1 MEERRRVVTLLLLCF
16 LGLTV
21 LGSAQEYGLE
31 ILRTVPIDGTP
42 WLVPG
47 APKVVMKVYAEDS
60 DSTNQGVTINAIR
73 VGLDPGVASFTSS
86 VQAIKVYAVVGT
98 TKTLI
103 AQASNPSIPVYDPT
117 TPSWNLALTWSTPSA
132 NYFIPD
138 DSNVTFEVEVTVD
151 SAGFTEGESLRLVV
165 EFEQLEGPTTGIIKC
180 VVDDQE
186 DIVSTNTLNKGLEV
200 VSDER
205 VGAGALSPGDKDVLV
220 QRILLEDK
228 DDDGNNCIITQIVV
242 DNWSA
247 TATGADVDGMTFELV
262 DKATGTVVATYSTG
276 VTGFPVVYVPT
287 SPNSWSVP
295 DDHQYE
301 LRIKIDV
308 SSAATN
314 TRTFKFQTWIDH
326 TEGGASFSKGVW
338 DEEEEFV
345 NVPPGID
352 GLEVIED
359 KNVGAGLLSPAGD
372 YNTVMAVYLKD
383 HDPPTYNSDCTVYG
397 VYVYNQGT
405 LSASGIDT
413 IEIRHGNQL
422 LGSVSSPGAWAF
434 YIPFSTPVVIP
445 DEGSFE
451 FQVKVRLASGAI
463 NGDTLRLYLEIDHEE
478 TGVSFVKYV
487 ADGTEEVVSENQIDK
502 GLEVMYVVPEPSF
515 GTIAPD
521 QVKEVCTMHLEDAD
535 GDADEDDVYIT
546 EIRIWNDIR
555 HIGAGVLPLGD
566 REDLFEVVVEGAGM
580 PMIISVPW
588 PDPTLPAGAGP
599 DLSPP
604 KDVPNVQPL
613 VLDLTPLN
621 GGVGLKIPDDGS
633 IDLVFKIKGNT
644 VVTNGATIRFYFEVE
659 HEEGT
664 YSGFKTDPDGAE
676 ERFTT
681 TGEAEPQCQ
690 ITIGD
695 ATLNSS
701 NNWEAWVTVE
711 INIGWQ
717 TLEISWPGITFDPAK
732 VVATQVELMPEIIGS
747 TEISGGHVTAALVN
761 SSGASGP
768 IFRIKFKAV
777 GGVGSTVQVPIT
789 LNPSYVRLDEKPF
802 TCEVIP
808 GQLTIEPMGSGG
820 VFKGDVNRD
829 GQITLADAVLVAEYV
844 MGKTTL
850 DADQI
855 QRADVDCNGT
865 VSIMDA
871 YYIVQYVIN
880 GRPFPCSSSS
890 AAIGSSGF
898 GETMRVTFKAEE
910 GGIAISFSGAELA
923 ALKGKLQ
930 LLGEDFEGVEL
941 SGRDGLQ
948 ILAYEVD
955 KNGIVELVAV
965 CTKGNGLLFIK
976 PTAGNIRS
984 AALTALEAFDTHGRG
999 LVPEVAYE
1007 GLEPPV
1013 PKLLEVTNTPNPVCD
1028 VHTTYF
1034 KVAATV
1040 AVEAIRVLV
1049 YDLSGRL
1056 VHDSGW
1062 VENGYAWHLEDLQG
1076 NVLANGVYLY
1086 LVQVRTN
1093 AGIIQ
1098 SELHKLAILR

>member
-262 DKATGTVVATYSTG
+262 DKATGMVVATYSTG

-287 SPNSWSVP
+287 SPNSWFIP

-314 TRTFKFQTWIDH
+314 TRTFKFRTTIDH
-326 TEGGASFSKGVW
+326 TEGGATFSKWVY

-405 LSASGIDT
+405 LSASEIDT

-422 LGSVSSPGAWAF
+422 LGQVAPSQTASWPL
-434 YIPFSTPVVIP
+434 YISFQPPVVIP

-451 FQVKVRLASGAI
+451 FQVKVRLASWAMDGQ
-463 NGDTLRLYLEIDHEE
+463 TLKPWLQIEHEE
-478 TGVSFVKYV
+478 TGVWFYKHVV
-487 ADGTEEVVSENQIDK
+487 DGTEEIVSRNQIDK
-502 GLEVMYVVPEPSF
+502 GLEVMYIVPEPSF

-521 QVKEVCTMHLEDAD
+521 QVKKVCTLHLEDAD

-546 EIRIWNDIR
+546 EIRMWNDIR

-566 REDLFEVVVEGAGM
+566 REDIFEIQVEGAGLT
-580 PMIISVPW
+580 PMKISVLGTSP
-588 PDPTLPAGAGP
+588 
-599 DLSPP
+599 LSPP
-604 KDVPNVQPL
+604 RGFGPI
-613 VLDLTPLN
+613 VLNFTNLL
-621 GGVGLKIPDDGS
+621 GGTGLKIPDDGS
-633 IDLVFKIKGNT
+633 IDLVFKVKGNT
-644 VVTNGATIRFYFEVE
+644 TVTNGAALRFYFEVQ
-659 HEEGT
+659 HVEGT

-676 ERFTT
+676 EWFTT
-681 TGEAEPQCQ
+681 TGTPQPQPQAQ
-690 ITIGD
+690 IILGN
-695 ATLNSS
+695 ATLNST
-701 NNWEAWVTVE
+701 NNWEDSVKVE
-711 INIGWQ
+711 IANMSMDA
-717 TLEISWPGITFDPAK
+717 LEISWPGITFDPAK
-732 VVATQVELMPEIIGS
+732 VVAIGVQGIAGRTKVLS
-747 TEISGGHVTAALVN
+747 YNISGGHVTVAVVN
-761 SSGASGP
+761 TTGSPLSSGP
-768 IFRIKFKAV
+768 IFEIKFQSRGPVSTTEQV
-777 GGVGSTVQVPIT
+777 GLSLSASDVKV
-789 LNPSYVRLDEKPF
+789 NDKPF
-802 TCEVIP
+802 TGTVTP
-808 GQLTIEPMGSGG
+808 GQITVEPGGGGG

-850 DADQI
+850 DTDQM

-890 AAIGSSGF
+890 AAIGPSGF
-898 GETMRVTFKAEE
+898 GETMTVTFKAEE

-965 CTKGNGLLFIK
+965 CTNGNGLLFIK

-984 AALTALEAFDTHGRG
+984 AALTALEAFDYHGRG

-1013 PKLLEVTNTPNPVCD
+1013 PKLLEVTNTPNPVRD

-1040 AVEAIRVLV
+1040 PVEAIRVLV

-1076 NVLANGVYLY
+1076 NVLANSVYLY